1 MLQRLKIALAQVTHA
16 KWNQTNYIFL
26 FWSKEIT
33 KKVYN
38 NIMKSIMLWNRM
50 DTIILN
56 CENSKTSNPHRLL
69 LNLWNKINFKRSVKY
84 ITLSNLRIY
93 YTWKNIKNSYKNNK
107 FKISGPTWN
116 KEFEL
121 PDES

>member
-38 NIMKSIMLWNRM
+38 NIMKSIKLWNRM

-56 CENSKTSNPHRLL
+56 CENSKKSDPHRLL
-69 LNLWNKINFKRSVKY
+69 LSLCNKINFKGSVKY
-84 ITLSNLRIY
+84 IALSNLRIY
-93 YTWKNIKNSYKNNK
+93 YTWKSIKKS
-107 FKISGPTWN
+107 
-116 KEFEL
+116 
-121 PDES
+121 

>member
-1 MLQRLKIALAQVTHA
+1 
-16 KWNQTNYIFL
+16 
-26 FWSKEIT
+26 
-33 KKVYN
+33 
-38 NIMKSIMLWNRM
+38 MLWNRM

>member
-1 MLQRLKIALAQVTHA
+1 
-16 KWNQTNYIFL
+16 
-26 FWSKEIT
+26 
-33 KKVYN
+33 
-38 NIMKSIMLWNRM
+38 M

-56 CENSKTSNPHRLL
+56 CENSKTSDPHRLL